1 MFVCVCV
8 FVRVCACLRVSV
20 SAPAIAWHARP
31 QVRHRDRECTRTLSL
46 THTRPHTHTHTHTH
60 TPARPS
66 VKVRAI
72 TCGVHHSL
80 AADESGGLWSWG
92 DGGYGRLGHNVQK
105 DELEP
110 KRIAFFSER
119 NAIPTDTPAIIAA
132 GATMSLACGV
142 QVRGARAGACGCAR
156 EGVRLRVCACA
167 CVYVRA
173 CVRGD
178 TRAC

>member
-1 MFVCVCV
+1 M
-8 FVRVCACLRVSV
+8 
-20 SAPAIAWHARP
+20 HAYAFA
-31 QVRHRDRECTRTLSL
+31 DA
-46 THTRPHTHTHTHTH
+46 HTTSHTHTHAHTH
-60 TPARPS
+60 APVRLS
-66 VKVRAI
+66 LKVRAI

-156 EGVRLRVCACA
+156 ERVRLRECACA